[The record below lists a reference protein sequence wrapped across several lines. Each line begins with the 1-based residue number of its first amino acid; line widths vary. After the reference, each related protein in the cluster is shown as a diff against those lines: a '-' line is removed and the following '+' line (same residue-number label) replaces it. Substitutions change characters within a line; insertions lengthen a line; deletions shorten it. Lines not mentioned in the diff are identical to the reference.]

1 MCLSGKQNKKVIME
15 IRFQTKEESN
25 KQQQEDFLK
34 LSKTERFYS
43 FLRLSERIS
52 RFPVKNKVDKNK
64 DNFQIVIDLENKK

>member
-1 MCLSGKQNKKVIME
+1 ME

-34 LSKTERFYS
+34 LSKVERFYS
-43 FLRLSERIS
+43 FLRSSERIS

-64 DNFQIVIDLENKK
+64 DNFQIVIEPRKK

>member
-1 MCLSGKQNKKVIME
+1 ME

-34 LSKTERFYS
+34 LSKIERVYS

-52 RFPVKNKVDKNK
+52 QFPVKNKVDKNK
-64 DNFQIVIDLENKK
+64 DNFQILIDRNDKK

>member
-1 MCLSGKQNKKVIME
+1 MRLSGKQNKKIIME
-15 IRFQTKEESN
+15 IRFQTKEDSN

-64 DNFQIVIDLENKK
+64 DNFIIVIDLENKK